1 MTPAVKLLEKNK
13 ISFQIHTYDH
23 DPNETNFGDEVVRKL
38 GLNADQVYKTLL
50 VAVNG
55 DMKHL
60 AVAVTPVAGQLDLKK
75 VAKALGAKKVDMADP
90 MVAQRTTGYLVG
102 GISPLGQKKRL
113 PTLIDAP
120 AQAFNAIYISGG
132 KRGLDIELAAGD
144 LAAVTRLDATNGGE
158 SRAGFFERRLQAEQQ
173 LLAALQL
180 DLMLLMHGQPVQEL
194 AGGEHRQLKPQ
205 MVAQAGHFDQIL
217 ENGLFHD
224 GKKWLQGRTE
234 G

>member
-13 ISFQIHTYDH
+13 IPFQVHTYDH

-50 VAVNG
+50 VAING

-90 MVAQRTTGYLVG
+90 LVAQRTTGYLVG

-120 AQAFNAIYISGG
+120 AQGFASIYVSGG
-132 KRGLDIELAAGD
+132 KRGLDIELAASD
-144 LAAVTRLDATNGGE
+144 LAKMLDAKF
-158 SRAGFFERRLQAEQQ
+158 ADIARR
-173 LLAALQL
+173 
-180 DLMLLMHGQPVQEL
+180 D
-194 AGGEHRQLKPQ
+194 
-205 MVAQAGHFDQIL
+205 
-217 ENGLFHD
+217 
-224 GKKWLQGRTE
+224 
-234 G
+234 

>member
-13 ISFQIHTYDH
+13 ITFQIHSYDH
-23 DPNETNFGDEVVRKL
+23 DPHETNFGDEVVRKL

-90 MVAQRTTGYLVG
+90 MVAQRVTGYLVG

-113 PTLIDAP
+113 RTFIDESARLHPTIHVSA
-120 AQAFNAIYISGG
+120 GR
-132 KRGLDIELAAGD
+132 RGLEVELAAEV
-144 LAAVTRLDATNGGE
+144 LAQHTQG
-158 SRAGFFERRLQAEQQ
+158 SF
-173 LLAALQL
+173 AA
-180 DLMLLMHGQPVQEL
+180 
-194 AGGEHRQLKPQ
+194 
-205 MVAQAGHFDQIL
+205 I
-217 ENGLFHD
+217 
-224 GKKWLQGRTE
+224 GRE
-234 G
+234 